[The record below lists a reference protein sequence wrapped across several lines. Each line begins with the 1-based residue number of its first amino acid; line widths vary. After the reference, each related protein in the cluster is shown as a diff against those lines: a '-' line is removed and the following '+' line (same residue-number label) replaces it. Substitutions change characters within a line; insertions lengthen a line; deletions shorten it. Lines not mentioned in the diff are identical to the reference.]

1 MKKFL
6 TLAFALVFTT
16 GIAFGQSNTA
26 TIAQN
31 GDDVTNL
38 QQQSGS
44 YADIEQVA
52 GNNRV
57 VGLSGAFTQQN
68 SDLEVFQD
76 VAYGG
81 AGNVVRGE
89 QLGNNNEAYI
99 TQHNASFTQL
109 EQRGNRNYAK
119 VQQYNGGPDA
129 FIEQRGNRNFV
140 QTLQTSGVNGSF
152 MDVLQ
157 RGNDNTLKGLTG
169 SRAEQVNGDQTLRLD
184 QLGNNNTLEML
195 QDGLTSG
202 SNHAT
207 VSQMGNGNITTLT
220 QMGSSNNA
228 TVTQQ

>member
-6 TLAFALVFTT
+6 TLAFALVFST
-16 GIAFGQSNTA
+16 GITFAQSNTA
-26 TIAQN
+26 TVAQN
-31 GDDVTNL
+31 GDDLTKL

-52 GNNRV
+52 GVNRV
-57 VGLSGAFTQQN
+57 VGISGDFTQQN

-76 VAYGG
+76 IAYGG

-89 QLGNNNEAYI
+89 QLGNRNEAYI

-129 FIEQRGNRNFV
+129 FIEQRGDRNFV

-157 RGNDNTLKGLTG
+157 RGNDNALTG
-169 SRAEQVNGDQTLRLD
+169 ISGPRAEQVNGDQTLRLD
-184 QLGNNNTLEML
+184 QVGNGNTLEIL

-202 SNHAT
+202 SSIAN
-207 VSQMGNGNITTLT
+207 VSQTGNGNLTTLT
-220 QMGSSNNA
+220 QMGGGNNA
-228 TVTQQ
+228 MVTQQ